1 MPVIQDFSKS
11 ARIDYSVESI
21 KKWLKSTGKD
31 RNWLAEKLYVS
42 KSTVDNWLA
51 PSTPTPI
58 PKSKAA
64 FIHSLMEQSQTVES
78 KKVNYDDV
86 LTFSVRLTPEEWK
99 ALLPPHVDPKDYA
112 AAEKYIRNLLQS
124 IVDSTPPMPR
134 PQEPDN
140 NA

>member
-1 MPVIQDFSKS
+1 M
-11 ARIDYSVESI
+11 DYSVESI

-99 ALLPPHVDPKDYA
+99 ALLPPHVEPKDYA

>member
-1 MPVIQDFSKS
+1 M
-11 ARIDYSVESI
+11 DYSVESI

-124 IVDSTPPMPR
+124 IVDSTPPRPR
-134 PQEPDN
+134 PPEPDN

>member
-1 MPVIQDFSKS
+1 M
-11 ARIDYSVESI
+11 DYSVESI

-134 PQEPDN
+134 PQEPYN

>member
-1 MPVIQDFSKS
+1 M
-11 ARIDYSVESI
+11 DYSVESI

-112 AAEKYIRNLLQS
+112 AAEKYIRDLLQS
-124 IVDSTPPMPR
+124 IVDSTPPMP
-134 PQEPDN
+134 
-140 NA
+140 

>member
-1 MPVIQDFSKS
+1 M
-11 ARIDYSVESI
+11 DYSVESI

-86 LTFSVRLTPEEWK
+86 LSFSVRLTPEEWK

>member
-1 MPVIQDFSKS
+1 M
-11 ARIDYSVESI
+11 DYSVESI

-78 KKVNYDDV
+78 RKVNYDDV

-112 AAEKYIRNLLQS
+112 AAEKYIRDLLQS

>member
-1 MPVIQDFSKS
+1 M
-11 ARIDYSVESI
+11 DYSVESI

-64 FIHSLMEQSQTVES
+64 FIHSLMEQTQTVER

-99 ALLPPHVDPKDYA
+99 ALLPSHVDPSDHD
-112 AAEKYIRNLLQS
+112 AAEKYIRGLLQS
-124 IVDSTPPMPR
+124 IVDSTPPMQR
-134 PQEPDN
+134 PHDPDN

>member
-1 MPVIQDFSKS
+1 M
-11 ARIDYSVESI
+11 DYSVESI

-112 AAEKYIRNLLQS
+112 AAEKYIRDLLQS

>member
-1 MPVIQDFSKS
+1 
-11 ARIDYSVESI
+11 
-21 KKWLKSTGKD
+21 
-31 RNWLAEKLYVS
+31 
-42 KSTVDNWLA
+42 
-51 PSTPTPI
+51 
-58 PKSKAA
+58 
-64 FIHSLMEQSQTVES
+64 MEQSQTVES

-134 PQEPDN
+134 PQEAGN
-140 NA
+140 NARPAIQLESKIGRHTARMTAGGGSDIGFFFNFC

>member
-11 ARIDYSVESI
+11 ARMDYSVESI

>member
-1 MPVIQDFSKS
+1 M
-11 ARIDYSVESI
+11 DYSVESI

-124 IVDSTPPMPR
+124 IVDSTPPMSR

>member
-1 MPVIQDFSKS
+1 M
-11 ARIDYSVESI
+11 DYSVESI

-31 RNWLAEKLYVS
+31 RNWLAKRLYVS

-99 ALLPPHVDPKDYA
+99 ALLPPHVDPSDHD
-112 AAEKYIRNLLQS
+112 AAERYIRGLLQS
-124 IVDSTPPMPR
+124 IVDSTPPMQR
-134 PQEPDN
+134 PQESDN
-140 NA
+140 HP

>member
-1 MPVIQDFSKS
+1 M
-11 ARIDYSVESI
+11 DYSVESI

-134 PQEPDN
+134 PQAPDN

>member
-1 MPVIQDFSKS
+1 M
-11 ARIDYSVESI
+11 DYSVESI

-78 KKVNYDDV
+78 KKVHYDDV

-99 ALLPPHVDPKDYA
+99 ALLPPHVDPKDSA
-112 AAEKYIRNLLQS
+112 AAEKYIRNLLQA

>member
-1 MPVIQDFSKS
+1 M
-11 ARIDYSVESI
+11 DYSVESI
-21 KKWLKSTGKD
+21 KKWLKGAGKD
-31 RNWLAEKLYVS
+31 RNWLAKKLYVS

-58 PKSKAA
+58 PKAKLA
-64 FIHSLMEQSQTVES
+64 FIQQLMEQSKTIEN

-86 LTFSVRLTPEEWK
+86 LTLPVRLTPEEWK
-99 ALLPPHVDPKDYA
+99 ALLPPDIDPSDYA
-112 AAEKYIRNLLQS
+112 AAERHIRNLLQS